1 MMNDEVLPEDRVKKW
16 LKIIGVNT
24 NRVKI
29 YIQSLTHR
37 SLARQINIKSRG
49 NEQLEFLGDSI
60 LSFIITSYIYKN
72 YEYFNEGKMAKIR
85 SVLVSRKTLAELA
98 GEIKIDQQ
106 ILLSEN
112 EELCHGREK
121 ASILADSMEAL
132 IGAIYTDKGID
143 FAFNWVMDRY
153 KKRIEKLIGT
163 TKIMDYKTYLQ
174 EIVQA
179 DYSKLAKYRLI
190 KSEGP
195 DHDKSFYSV
204 VVLDDKI
211 VGKGKGKS
219 KKESEQNAAKNTLKK
234 LYNLKL

>member
-1 MMNDEVLPEDRVKKW
+1 LMNDEVLPEDRVKKW

-153 KKRIEKLIGT
+153 KKRIEKLIDT

>member
-1 MMNDEVLPEDRVKKW
+1 MNDEVLPEDRVKKW

-153 KKRIEKLIGT
+153 KKRIEKLIDT

>member
-153 KKRIEKLIGT
+153 KKRIEKLIDT

>member
-153 KKRIEKLIGT
+153 KKRIEKLIDT
-163 TKIMDYKTYLQ
+163 TKIIDYKTYLQ

-195 DHDKSFYSV
+195 DHYKSFYSV